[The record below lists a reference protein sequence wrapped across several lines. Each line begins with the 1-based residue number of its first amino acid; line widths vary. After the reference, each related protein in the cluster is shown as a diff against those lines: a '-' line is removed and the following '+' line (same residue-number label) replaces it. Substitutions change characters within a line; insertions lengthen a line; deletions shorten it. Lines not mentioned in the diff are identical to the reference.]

1 MRLHLACILLLWLCE
16 ATYTHFHC
24 YNKKRDCC
32 RGLVLIWIALVIEGT
47 LGPLPIFMTSLL
59 HGCAGLFLKNL
70 ILALSLQHI

>member
-16 ATYTHFHC
+16 ATYTHFHY

-47 LGPLPIFMTSLL
+47 LGPLPIFMISLL
-59 HGCAGLFLKNL
+59 HGCAGLFFF
-70 ILALSLQHI
+70 I